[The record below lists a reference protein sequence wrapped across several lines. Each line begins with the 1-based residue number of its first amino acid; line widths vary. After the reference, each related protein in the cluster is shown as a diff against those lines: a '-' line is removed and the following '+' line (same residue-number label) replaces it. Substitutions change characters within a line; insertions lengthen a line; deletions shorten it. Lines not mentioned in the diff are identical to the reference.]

1 MVSVSNL
8 VVKLL
13 LLRVAREVDLA
24 IEMLLQ
30 APQHRDQA
38 GSGNGPDNHEIDITL
53 CGFIIPRHDP

>member
-8 VVKLL
+8 VVKL

-30 APQHRDQA
+30 APQYWEP
-38 GSGNGPDNHEIDITL
+38 GEPW
-53 CGFIIPRHDP
+53 